1 MDELCVIDFSQDL
14 EYWMI
19 DDLYLEVSL
28 SNTFIRISNP
38 ANFSNQSVKNR
49 AVNEKL
55 VQCSVRVISLNVI
68 WKWIRV

>member
-28 SNTFIRISNP
+28 SNTFIRIVNP

-55 VQCSVRVISLNVI
+55 VQCSVRVISLNAI

>member
-28 SNTFIRISNP
+28 SDTFIRIVNP

-49 AVNEKL
+49 AVKEKV

>member
-28 SNTFIRISNP
+28 SNTFIRMSNP

-49 AVNEKL
+49 AVKE
-55 VQCSVRVISLNVI
+55 
-68 WKWIRV
+68 

>member
-28 SNTFIRISNP
+28 SNTFIRIVNP

-49 AVNEKL
+49 AVKKNWSSA
-55 VQCSVRVISLNVI
+55 V
-68 WKWIRV
+68 